1 MGKEIECPS
10 CAYSFDPEEGLTI
23 GDTTYCPGCYRQLKV
38 TSTKPFVVKEIGD
51 SWDDFEEDY
60 DDEEER

>member
-10 CAYSFDPEEGLTI
+10 CAYSFESEQDLKV

-38 TSTKPFVVKEIGD
+38 TGAKPLILEEITD
-51 SWDDFEEDY
+51 SWEDLEEDY
-60 DDEEER
+60 DDEEDR